1 MRKVSWTKALLTA
14 LALTGAGVCQANAE
28 DVYKLVQNQN
38 GFDLPGVALPQG
50 QDEVRAADGTTCSS
64 SISGSGAYIDMGVI
78 RNSAAVSTQDMAAYG
93 RVVIPLGSRPKRLDC
108 SKLYNLEVERL
119 QIELDLMKMGVG
131 PDAGM
136 STASTAQPAS
146 ATVAVPAKRQVKAQR
161 KSKSKNWVS
170 EGWSARGDSK

>member
-1 MRKVSWTKALLTA
+1 MRKVSWTKTLLTT
-14 LALTGAGVCQANAE
+14 LALIGAGAWQADAE

-64 SISGSGAYIDMGVI
+64 SISGSGAYLDMGVI

-136 STASTAQPAS
+136 TTASTAQPAS
-146 ATVAVPAKRQVKAQR
+146 TTTTVPVKRKAKAQR
-161 KSKSKNWVS
+161 KSKNWVS
-170 EGWSARGDSK
+170 EGWSARGDGK

>member
-1 MRKVSWTKALLTA
+1 MRKISWTKALLTT
-14 LALTGAGVCQANAE
+14 LLVTGTSGWQAHAE

-38 GFDLPGVALPQG
+38 GFDLPGVTLPQG

-64 SISGSGAYIDMGVI
+64 SISGSGAYLDMGVI
-78 RNSAAVSTQDMAAYG
+78 RNSAAVTTQDMAAYG

-108 SKLYNLEVERL
+108 SRLYNLEVERL

-136 STASTAQPAS
+136 STGSTKQAAPAT
-146 ATVAVPAKRQVKAQR
+146 AAVKHQVKAQR
-161 KSKSKNWVS
+161 KNWVS
-170 EGWSARGDSK
+170 EGWSARGDGGK

>member
-1 MRKVSWTKALLTA
+1 MRKISWTKALLTT
-14 LALTGAGVCQANAE
+14 LPLTGICGWQAHAE

-64 SISGSGAYIDMGVI
+64 SISGSGAYLDMGVI

-136 STASTAQPAS
+136 STASTAQTAPAS
-146 ATVAVPAKRQVKAQR
+146 TTVKRQVKAQR
-161 KSKSKNWVS
+161 RSKNWVS
-170 EGWSARGDSK
+170 EGWSARGDGK

>member
-1 MRKVSWTKALLTA
+1 MRKVPWTKALLTT
-14 LALTGAGVCQANAE
+14 LVLTGTTAWQAHAE

-64 SISGSGAYIDMGVI
+64 SISGSGAYLDMGVI

-119 QIELDLMKMGVG
+119 QIELDLMKMGVN

-136 STASTAQPAS
+136 STASTTQQPATTTT
-146 ATVAVPAKRQVKAQR
+146 AAVKRPVKAQR
-161 KSKSKNWVS
+161 KSKNWVS
-170 EGWSARGDSK
+170 EGWTARGDGK

>member
-1 MRKVSWTKALLTA
+1 MRKISWTKALLTT
-14 LALTGAGVCQANAE
+14 LPLTGIWGWQARAE

-64 SISGSGAYIDMGVI
+64 SISGSGAYLDMGVI

-119 QIELDLMKMGVG
+119 QIELDLMTMGVG
-131 PDAGM
+131 PDAGL
-136 STASTAQPAS
+136 STASTAQTAPAPTS
-146 ATVAVPAKRQVKAQR
+146 VKRQVKAQR
-161 KSKSKNWVS
+161 KSKNWVS
-170 EGWSARGDSK
+170 EGWSARGDGK

>member
-1 MRKVSWTKALLTA
+1 M
-14 LALTGAGVCQANAE
+14 
-28 DVYKLVQNQN
+28 
-38 GFDLPGVALPQG
+38 
-50 QDEVRAADGTTCSS
+50 RAADGTTCSS
-64 SISGSGAYIDMGVI
+64 SISGSGAYLDMGVI

-136 STASTAQPAS
+136 STASTAQTAPAS
-146 ATVAVPAKRQVKAQR
+146 TTVKRQVKAQR
-161 KSKSKNWVS
+161 RSKNWVS
-170 EGWSARGDSK
+170 EGWSARGDGK